1 MNSYKEDLKIV
12 FLTLLLFGVLGN
24 MFLLYLHSLKFITT
38 HRKRYISLIIINLA
52 LAHAL
57 MIIFRGIPLII
68 NMWGWKSFL
77 DDMMGKILTY
87 LIRVTRSISLCSTS
101 FLSIF
106 QAIIISPNS
115 PMWTEVKTRA
125 PKYIVPSSLLCWI
138 FNVVIDVVVA
148 INIHHQRNN
157 STEIWKI
164 GHSSF
169 NWHAASTI
177 KILIWKSVI
186 DALIMGLMIC
196 SSGYM
201 VIVLYRHSQQ
211 VQHIHNINLSPRVS
225 HETRAT
231 KAILTLVG
239 SFVCFNS
246 ASSPFVIYIA
256 YTKATGHWES
266 FFTTILSLLYPIVS
280 PFMLINIDTQMPRS
294 LQVFLHLK
302 RFCQKEFS
310 GR

>member
-1 MNSYKEDLKIV
+1 MSSYKEDLKIV

-24 MFLLYLHSLKFITT
+24 MFLLYLHSLKFVTT

-106 QAIIISPNS
+106 QAIVISPNS
-115 PMWTEVKTRA
+115 PMWIEVKTRA

-138 FNVVIDVVVA
+138 FNVLIDVVVA

-169 NWHAASTI
+169 NWHATDTI
-177 KILIWKSVI
+177 KILIWKSII
-186 DALIMGLMIC
+186 DALFMGLMIC

-211 VQHIHNINLSPRVS
+211 VQHIHISLSPRIS

-231 KAILTLVG
+231 KAILMLVG

-256 YTKATGHWES
+256 YTKATRHWES
-266 FFTTILSLLYPIVS
+266 LFTIILSLLYPIVS
-280 PFMLINIDTQMPRS
+280 PFMLINMDTQILRS
-294 LQVFLHLK
+294 LQVFLCLK
-302 RFCQKEFS
+302 RFCQKESS
-310 GR
+310 G